1 MNDKPEQ
8 SPLSISSQNDG
19 KYVFTLSKLHKLYV
33 NRLIDFGIEKS
44 INKTR
49 FKDRFLKKFCG
60 ELQEQSNGKNTLLVF
75 KEGMTFLLRD
85 EVEKQDY
92 ESDTL
97 ILAKAAQIVRRDI
110 SNEESRFHFNGVFL
124 LNCQANSVPLSLKV
138 LVSMQTGGTNI
149 AHENAAD
156 SQALLTIS

>member
-1 MNDKPEQ
+1 MD
-8 SPLSISSQNDG
+8 DG

-156 SQALLTIS
+156 SQALLTISQLIAFN